1 MKHLLT
7 YSETILNYSS
17 SFFAILDS
25 EGKILEI
32 NQSAKNLLGAVV
44 GKSIDDISTFDTYT
58 EDSFTKLV
66 QKVCETGI
74 LQILEH
80 TISSEN
86 KIATFAT
93 LLSPIQDDSG
103 KVIQVLVEG
112 QEITQQ
118 KQYEQKLITEQ
129 TFKDQIL
136 NNAADGIVVF
146 DAQGNLIFTNDAAA
160 DIAYLKYYADK
171 GLQPIDVFDFYT
183 IDGSR
188 RLQNHELIL
197 TKVLKGIEVRNFEQI
212 LKLKDDLP
220 IDLPALK
227 EVFTPQ
233 SLSVSSR
240 VIRGETQEILG
251 TVISYKD
258 ITEQKAYEQKLIQEQ
273 TFTNAILNNT
283 AEGISVFD
291 ANGNKTY
298 INEVARELTGLN
310 NLPDLNSLQIENP
323 YDFYTIDGR
332 RKYSFEELPLGL
344 AIQGIEVKNFEE
356 IIQLKEVISPELS
369 ELRQTFKPR
378 SLSVNSRII
387 KNNIGDVLNIIIS
400 YKDIT
405 ERKENEQALVKVN
418 QRLDSIR
425 EEERKHLAREL
436 HDGII
441 QDLMGF
447 SYQLANYESLL
458 NKGDGFSVDSES
470 LQEMRNHL
478 TTSIKE
484 LRSFVSDLRPVGL
497 EEFGFQSALE
507 SYIASLE
514 RDYQTKNRI
523 PKIILNVE
531 DIENLP
537 VSINLCLFR
546 STKEALTNII
556 YHAKANQVT
565 ISLSILDTDSLVLII
580 EDDGV
585 GFNVPDSIT
594 DFSKYQMFGLIGIQ
608 EAITL
613 LEGKFKVQSQL
624 LKGTTLTVMLPI
636 QK

>member
-1 MKHLLT
+1 MKNLLNH
-7 YSETILNYSS
+7 SQTILNNSAV
-17 SFFAILDS
+17 FFALIDS
-25 EGKILEI
+25 KGKILEM
-32 NQSAKNLLGAVV
+32 NHSAKTILGTDV
-44 GKSIDDISTFDTYT
+44 GKFISDISTVDTFT
-58 EDSFTKLV
+58 KDSFTNV
-66 QKVCETGI
+66 IQKVCETCI
-74 LQILEH
+74 LQIVEH

-86 KIATFAT
+86 GTATFAT
-93 LLSPIQDDSG
+93 LLSPIQDESG

-112 QEITQQ
+112 QNITQQ

-146 DAQGNLIFTNDAAA
+146 DAQSKLIFTNDAAA
-160 DIAYLKYYADK
+160 EIAYLKYYADK
-171 GLQPIDVFDFYT
+171 GLQPIDVFDFFT

-212 LKLKDDLP
+212 VKLKDDLP
-220 IDLPALK
+220 VDLPALK

-240 VIRGETQEILG
+240 VIRGEAQEILG

-323 YDFYTIDGR
+323 YEFYTIDGR

-344 AIQGIEVKNFEE
+344 AIHGIEVQNFEE
-356 IIQLKEVISPELS
+356 IIQLKDVISPELS
-369 ELRQTFKPR
+369 ELRRTFKPR

-387 KNNIGDVLNIIIS
+387 KNDKGDVLSIIIS

-425 EEERKHLAREL
+425 EEERKRLAREL
-436 HDGII
+436 HDGVI

-458 NKGDGFSVDSES
+458 NKEDGFSVASES
-470 LQEMRNHL
+470 LQEMRNQL

-497 EEFGFQSALE
+497 EEFGFQPALE
-507 SYIASLE
+507 SYIAFLK

-523 PKIILNVE
+523 PKIILNIE

-537 VSINLCLFR
+537 ISINLCLFR
-546 STKEALTNII
+546 STKEALANII

-565 ISLSILDTDSLVLII
+565 ISLSILNTDSLVLSI

-585 GFNVPDSIT
+585 GFNVPDPIT

-613 LEGKFKVQSQL
+613 LEGELKVQSQL
-624 LKGTTLTVMLPI
+624 LRGTTLRLVLPL